1 MGNIIL
7 HSTWN
12 IYREHAWW
20 NVASILISIVKEAVE
35 RKIFNL
41 IFILFG
47 STFQIRKNGVFTKS
61 IFSSCFRDIQV
72 FVTCKWD
79 ALWRHLL
86 NHEQIN
92 MMTISSNNCAH
103 CNVLFVSAK
112 FQNMMNISSNNCA
125 HCNVLFVFAKFQFNL
140 NMNYSGIYFSVTIRY
155 DVIRYLVCIF
165 KVPMKPKSLIK
176 V

>member
-12 IYREHAWW
+12 IYEHAWW

-103 CNVLFVSAK
+103 CNVLFV
-112 FQNMMNISSNNCA
+112 
-125 HCNVLFVFAKFQFNL
+125 FAKFQFNL
-140 NMNYSGIYFSVTIRY
+140 NMNYSGIYFSVTIWRH
-155 DVIRYLVCIF
+155 
-165 KVPMKPKSLIK
+165 KVSRLHI
-176 V
+176 